1 MGRNRHSV
9 TAPDRPTGSASGQS
23 LSPQPRLAA
32 GDAVSAQFMDFYN
45 LAPVGFIT
53 LSEQGLILDANF
65 ATSSL
70 LGVSRL
76 ILIGQPLTRYIV
88 AQDQDRFYLFRKMVI
103 TTGLSQ
109 SVELR
114 ILCEASSPLWVELFA
129 TDAKDLQGASVQRVV
144 ITDISERK
152 NMQQRLEQSEFS
164 IRSLIDEL
172 QVGVML
178 QGPKAEVLLCNSM
191 ALNLLGL
198 TQEQVQG
205 QAAFD
210 PDWNVI
216 HENGEPFP
224 SPTQPVPQ
232 AILTRRPV
240 CNVVMGVYNSKT
252 RDRNWLLVNA
262 HPHLNADSSVQQVV
276 CTFHDI
282 KVRKLIESE
291 LKSANLAAQAA
302 SVAKSR
308 FLAAASHDLRQPL
321 AALSLF
327 VSVLRNKSAPELQIL
342 VGNIQDCV
350 DSLSE
355 LLTDLLDISKLEAGA
370 VISRPANF
378 AVFEFFAALELVFLG
393 GANSKNLQFRIRRP
407 NFVACTDQQLLRR
420 IVGNFLANAIRY
432 TSTGG
437 LLMACRQRAGKQ
449 WIEVWDT
456 GIGIPADKLDVI
468 FEEFSQ
474 LGDAARTQGSGLGLA
489 IASRMARLMG
499 LQIRLRSRVGR
510 GSVFAIELPPGFL
523 APSAAVYGQTSTAVR
538 KFRIALLDDNARVL
552 RALTMMLEGAGHHVV
567 AAATLDEL
575 LERLRTGRPDILVSD
590 YRLSDGQTGFEA
602 IEAARSLLGADLPAL
617 IVTGD
622 TDPSLIRSISSQGIT
637 VLCKPIRTDIL
648 QAAICAEID
657 RRPA

>member
-1 MGRNRHSV
+1 MGRICQSV
-9 TAPDRPTGSASGQS
+9 TLPALAVSDASGQS
-23 LSPQPRLAA
+23 RASHPALAA
-32 GDAVSAQFMDFYN
+32 GEAATAQVIDFYN

-70 LGVSRL
+70 LGASRL
-76 ILIGQPLTRYIV
+76 ILIGQPFTRFIA

-109 SVELR
+109 SMELR
-114 ILCEASSPLWVELFA
+114 IGREASGPSWVELFA
-129 TDAKDLQGASVQRVV
+129 TDAKDPHGAPVQRVV
-144 ITDISERK
+144 MTDISERK
-152 NMQQRLEQSEFS
+152 KMQQRLEQSEFS

-178 QGPKAEVLLCNSM
+178 HGPKAEVLLSNSM

-198 TQEQVQG
+198 TEEQAQG

-224 SPTQPVPQ
+224 GPTQPVPQ

-240 CNVVMGVYNSKT
+240 CNVVMGVYNPKT
-252 RDRNWLLVNA
+252 KDRNWLLVNA
-262 HPHLNADSSVQQVV
+262 HPHLHADGSVQQVV

-282 KVRKLIESE
+282 KVRKLIEGE
-291 LKSANLAAQAA
+291 LKSASLAAEAA
-302 SVAKSR
+302 NVAKSR

-327 VSVLRNKSAPELQIL
+327 VSVLRNKSAPELQRL

-355 LLTDLLDISKLEAGA
+355 LLTDLLDISKLDAGA

-378 AVFEFFAALELVFLG
+378 AVLEFFAALELIFQG
-393 GANSKNLQFRIRRP
+393 SANSKKLQFRIRRP
-407 NFVACTDQQLLRR
+407 DFVACTDQRLLRR

-437 LLMACRQRAGKQ
+437 LLMACRRHAGKQ

-456 GIGIPADKLDVI
+456 GMGIPADKMDII

-474 LGDAARTQGSGLGLA
+474 LGEGARTQGSGLGLA

-499 LQIRLRSRVGR
+499 LQIRLWSRVGR
-510 GSVFAIELPPGFL
+510 GSMFAIELPPGYL
-523 APSAAVYGQTSTAVR
+523 APSAVGHGQISTADR
-538 KFRIALLDDNARVL
+538 KFRIALLDDNPRVL
-552 RALTMMLEGAGHHVV
+552 QALMMMLEGGGHSVV
-567 AAATLDEL
+567 AATSLGEL

-590 YRLSDGQTGFEA
+590 YRLSDGQTGLDA
-602 IEAARSLLGADLPAL
+602 IEAARSLLGADLPAI
-617 IVTGD
+617 IVTAD
-622 TDPSLIRSISSQGIT
+622 ADPSLISSVSSQGIP

-648 QAAICAEID
+648 QAAICAAID
-657 RRPA
+657 RRSS